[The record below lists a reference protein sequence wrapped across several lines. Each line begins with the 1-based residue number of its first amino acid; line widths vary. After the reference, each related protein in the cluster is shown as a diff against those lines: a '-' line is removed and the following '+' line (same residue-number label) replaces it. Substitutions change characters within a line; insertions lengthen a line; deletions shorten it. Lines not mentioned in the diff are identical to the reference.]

1 MAFLSPLGDEQ
12 RTTFLVVSL
21 SQRTLLRLVGAL
33 GTAPKGSRL
42 DKMSIWDLA
51 WTLVDF
57 YGNDAEVA
65 AEVDR
70 ALEREIGIS
79 PLAPAAATPE
89 GATALSDLVLTSR
102 DPLRDLAW
110 ALLSAG
116 GDASEAARTRAVETV
131 QAIITEYD
139 DAEARAR
146 AEEEQRKTADPDAAA
161 AEPDPEEIARRV
173 EKETASAKR
182 GRERALKRVDDMRS
196 RLVELEEA
204 LAAARKEVRTERT
217 GRVEAEA
224 AASRLARERD
234 EARSRLQAGTSGEVQ
249 RLKDLIEDERQRRR
263 TAEEDLDEARDAEA
277 RSAARLRE
285 LEERRAASG
294 EAGGEAARADAA
306 STATWSMPVFTGEF
320 YDSIRSWDRK
330 VLRTAFDKIVRLA
343 EDWRHPSLRAIPLEG
358 LPGHYRI
365 RIASDVRLIYRLLDG
380 GRIEILSLI
389 DREDLQRYIRTAKTR

>member
-42 DKMSIWDLA
+42 DRMSIWELA
-51 WTLVDF
+51 RTLVDF

-79 PLAPAAATPE
+79 PLAPAAATLE

-116 GDASEAARTRAVETV
+116 GDASEAARTRAAEAI

-146 AEEEQRKTADPDAAA
+146 AEEEQRKNAEPDAAP

-196 RLVELEEA
+196 RLVELEES

-224 AASRLARERD
+224 AASRLAGERD
-234 EARSRLQAGTSGEVQ
+234 EARSRLQARTSGEVQ
-249 RLKDLIEDERQRRR
+249 RLKDLIEDERERRR

-277 RSAARLRE
+277 RASARLRE
-285 LEERRAASG
+285 LEERRAAPG
-294 EAGGEAARADAA
+294 EAGGEAARADPA
-306 STATWSMPVFTGEF
+306 STATWSLPVFTGEF